1 MKYLN
6 LIRYKNLLLLAF
18 MQLIFRYGFL
28 KQQDVWLSLSD
39 FQYVL
44 LVIATVLIAA
54 GGYVINDI
62 FDQEV
67 DEINKPNK
75 VIIEKQI
82 SESNAY
88 GIYAGLTIAG
98 VSIGLYLSNVIEKP
112 GFISIFIFIAALLY
126 FYATTLKQIAVLGN
140 VVVSFLLSVSV
151 LIIGFFDLYPA
162 TYDGNIKQMS
172 LLFGILKDYALFAFI
187 INFIREIVK
196 DAEDIIGDKMHEMKT
211 LPVLIGINATNRV
224 IVFLLTISIAVLTT
238 YFFKNIFSNN
248 LNFSSIYCILFIL
261 APLIYCWLKS
271 FSAKD
276 KADFTH
282 LSLILKWIIFF
293 GIVSV
298 AIITFNIKQ
307 NAI

>member
-28 KQQDVWLSLSD
+28 KQQEVWLSLSD
-39 FQYVL
+39 FQYIL
-44 LVIATVLIAA
+44 LVLATVLIAA
-54 GGYVINDI
+54 GGYIINDI

-75 VIIEKQI
+75 VIIGKQI

-88 GIYAGLTIAG
+88 GIYAGLTITG

-126 FYATTLKQIAVLGN
+126 FYATTLKQIAVVGN
-140 VVVSFLLSVSV
+140 LVVSFLLSFSV

-162 TYDGNIKQMS
+162 TYDGNMKQMS
-172 LLFGILKDYALFAFI
+172 LLFGILKDFALFAFM

-196 DAEDIIGDKMHEMKT
+196 DAEDIIGDKSQEMKT
-211 LPVLIGINATNRV
+211 LPVVIGINATSK
-224 IVFLLTISIAVLTT
+224 IILLLLTVSISIFVN
-238 YFFKNIFSNN
+238 YFFKNIFNN
-248 LNFSSIYCILFIL
+248 DLNISSIYCILFIL
-261 APLIYCWLKS
+261 SPLIYCWLKA
-271 FSAKD
+271 FSAKE
-276 KADFTH
+276 KADFSH

-293 GIVSV
+293 GILSV